1 MATTVNNTT
10 INTRLTILFD
20 ANVNPDS
27 ANDGPRTG
35 TGNTESDVYIDN
47 QVYLNIRSHTEVPS
61 EIHALQWNASTN
73 TGELEYTDN
82 RDNEA
87 VSSLP
92 NWATNVVIR
101 CEAQDKPTL
110 LNNTQII
117 LQTQILFMM
126 IVQLTQRLTLQELP
140 TFPTTALLFSET
152 VYFRIK
158 KIHSP

>member
-47 QVYLNIRSHTEVPS
+47 QVYLNIRSHTEVPE

-82 RDNEA
+82 RDNES

-92 NWATNVVIR
+92 QWASNVVIR
-101 CEAQDKPTL
+101 CEAQDKWQEARQANISQQHADNSSDVDFVANEDTA
-110 LNNTQII
+110 NT
-117 LQTQILFMM
+117 T
-126 IVQLTQRLTLQELP
+126 IVTGKR
-140 TFPTTALLFSET
+140 
-152 VYFRIK
+152 RN
-158 KIHSP
+158 

>member
-10 INTRLTILFD
+10 INARLTILFD

-47 QVYLNIRSHTEVPS
+47 QVYLNIRSHTEVPE
-61 EIHALQWNASTN
+61 EIHALQWDASTN

-92 NWATNVVIR
+92 NWASNVVIR
-101 CEAQDKPTL
+101 CEAQDKWEEAKQANIAQQHADNASDADFVANEDTA
-110 LNNTQII
+110 NTAGNTARTTYLSDNSI
-117 LQTQILFMM
+117 
-126 IVQLTQRLTLQELP
+126 
-140 TFPTTALLFSET
+140 TF
-152 VYFRIK
+152 
-158 KIHSP
+158 

>member
-20 ANVNPDS
+20 ANVNPNS

-47 QVYLNIRSHTEVPS
+47 QVYLNIRSHTEVPE

-82 RDNEA
+82 RENEA

-92 NWATNVVIR
+92 NWASNVVIR
-101 CEAQDKPTL
+101 CEAQDKWEEARQANIAQQYADNASDADFVANEDTA
-110 LNNTQII
+110 NTAGNTARTTYLSDNSI
-117 LQTQILFMM
+117 
-126 IVQLTQRLTLQELP
+126 
-140 TFPTTALLFSET
+140 TF
-152 VYFRIK
+152 
-158 KIHSP
+158 